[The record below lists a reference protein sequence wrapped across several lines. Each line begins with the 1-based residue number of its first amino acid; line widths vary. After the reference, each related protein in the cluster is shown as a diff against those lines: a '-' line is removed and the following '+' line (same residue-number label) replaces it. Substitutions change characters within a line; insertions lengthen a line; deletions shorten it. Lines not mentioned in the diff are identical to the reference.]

1 MNVALAPEILAIKA
15 RARALVDEHLIP
27 QELTLARNHKL
38 PPDTKRDLE
47 KIAREAG
54 LALLDVPREF
64 GGQELG
70 LTARVAVWSE
80 FGRTCALPTRGPT
93 ILGPE
98 VSPILYKLTGALRDE
113 VTLPVIRG
121 EKRTAFAQTE
131 PGAGSDPGGMQ
142 TTAVRDG
149 DDYVINGAKI
159 FIGFVDEADFIQ
171 LFAVTDPARG
181 SRGGISAFIV
191 PKRAAGLRIVRQIE
205 TMMRD
210 RPFELAFENVRVPAA
225 NRIGEEGQGFAF
237 GQSWLTEGRI
247 RHGARAIG
255 VIERCL
261 ELATERLTTRATFGA
276 QLADRQAMQW
286 MLVDM
291 YVQLNQLKL
300 MVYTT
305 SLAYDRGEDV
315 RFDAYQCKFF
325 GDESSFAAADR
336 CMQMFGGIGLTT
348 DTPIEAFWRDQR
360 SMIITEGPTEVLKM
374 ALAREIL
381 KQYAPKEKAPAH
393 G

>member
-1 MNVALAPEILAIKA
+1 MQVALAPEILAIKA

-27 QELTLARNHKL
+27 HELVLSRSHKL
-38 PPDTKRDLE
+38 PPETKANLE
-47 KIAREAG
+47 TIARAAG
-54 LALLDVPREF
+54 LSLLDVPKEF

-70 LTARVAVWSE
+70 LTARVAVWEE
-80 FGRTCALPTRGPT
+80 FGRTSALPTRGPT

-98 VSPILYKLTGALRDE
+98 VSPILYKLTGALRNE
-113 VTLPVIRG
+113 VLLPVIRG
-121 EKRTAFAQTE
+121 EKRTSFAQTE
-131 PGAGSDPGGMQ
+131 PGAGSDPAGMQ
-142 TTAVRDG
+142 TRAVRDG

-159 FIGFVDEADFIQ
+159 FIGMIDVANYVQ
-171 LFAVTDPARG
+171 LFASTDPSKGAR
-181 SRGGISAFIV
+181 GISAFIV
-191 PKRAAGLRIVRQIE
+191 PVETPGLRIVRQLE

-210 RPFELAFENVRVPAA
+210 RPFELALENMRVPVA

-261 ELATERLTTRATFGA
+261 ELAVERLTTRSTFGKP
-276 QLADRQAMQW
+276 LAERQAMQW

-291 YVQLNQLKL
+291 KLQLNQLRL
-300 MVYTT
+300 MTYTT
-305 SLAYDRGEDV
+305 AMAYDRGEDV
-315 RFDAYQCKFF
+315 RFDAYQCKYF

-336 CMQMFGGIGLTT
+336 CMQMFGGLGLTT
-348 DTPIEAFWRDQR
+348 DTPIESFWRDQR

-374 ALAREIL
+374 ALARDIL
-381 KQYAPKEKAPAH
+381 KQYSR
-393 G
+393 GG

>member
-1 MNVALAPEILAIKA
+1 VNVALAPEILAIKA

-27 QELTLARNHKL
+27 HELELSRNHKL
-38 PPDTKRDLE
+38 PPEKKAALEGLARD
-47 KIAREAG
+47 AG
-54 LALLDVPREF
+54 LSLLDVPKEF

-70 LTARVAVWSE
+70 LTARVAVWEE
-80 FGRTCALPTRGPT
+80 FGRTSALPTRGPT

-113 VTLPVIRG
+113 VLLPVIRG
-121 EKRTAFAQTE
+121 EKRTSFAQTE

-142 TTAVRDG
+142 TSAVRDG
-149 DDYVINGAKI
+149 DEYVINGRKI
-159 FIGFVDEADFIQ
+159 YIGFVDVADYIQ
-171 LFAVTDPARG
+171 LFAVTDPAKG
-181 SRGGISAFIV
+181 SHGGISGFIV
-191 PKRAAGLRIVRQIE
+191 PVTAPGLRIVRQIE

-210 RPFELAFENVRVPAA
+210 RPFELAFENVRVPVA

-261 ELATERLTTRATFGA
+261 ELAVARMTSRSTFGA
-276 QLADRQAMQW
+276 PLASRQTLQW

-291 YVQLNQLKL
+291 QLQLNQLRL

-305 SLAYDRGEDV
+305 AAAYDRGEDV
-315 RFDAYQCKFF
+315 RFDAYQCKYF

-336 CMQMFGGIGLTT
+336 CMQVFGGLGLTT

-374 ALAREIL
+374 ALARDIL
-381 KQYAPKEKAPAH
+381 KKYSR
-393 G
+393 GG

>member
-27 QELTLARNHKL
+27 HELELSRNHKL
-38 PPDTKRDLE
+38 PPAKKAELEQLARD
-47 KIAREAG
+47 AG
-54 LALLDVPREF
+54 LSLLDVPKEF

-70 LTARVAVWSE
+70 LTARVAVWEE
-80 FGRTCALPTRGPT
+80 FGRTSALPTRGPT

-113 VTLPVIRG
+113 VLLPVIRG
-121 EKRTAFAQTE
+121 EKRTSFAQTE

-142 TTAVRDG
+142 TSAVRDG
-149 DDYVINGAKI
+149 DEYVINGRKI
-159 FIGFVDEADFIQ
+159 YIGFVDVADYIQ
-171 LFAVTDPARG
+171 LFAVTDPAKG
-181 SRGGISAFIV
+181 SHGGISGFIV
-191 PKRAAGLRIVRQIE
+191 PVTAPGLRIVRQIE

-210 RPFELAFENVRVPAA
+210 RPFELAFENVRVPVA

-261 ELATERLTTRATFGA
+261 ELAVARMTSRSTFGA
-276 QLADRQAMQW
+276 PLASRQTLQW

-291 YVQLNQLKL
+291 QLQLNQLRL

-305 SLAYDRGEDV
+305 AAAYDRGEDV
-315 RFDAYQCKFF
+315 RFDAYQCKYF

-336 CMQMFGGIGLTT
+336 CMQVFGGLGLTT

-374 ALAREIL
+374 ALARDIL
-381 KQYAPKEKAPAH
+381 KKYSR
-393 G
+393 GG

>member
-27 QELTLARNHKL
+27 HELELSRNHKL
-38 PPDTKRDLE
+38 PPAKKAALEGLARD
-47 KIAREAG
+47 AG
-54 LALLDVPREF
+54 LSLLDVPKEF

-70 LTARVAVWSE
+70 LTARVAVWEE
-80 FGRTCALPTRGPT
+80 FGRTSALPTRGPT

-113 VTLPVIRG
+113 VLLPVIRG
-121 EKRTAFAQTE
+121 EKRTSFAQTE

-142 TTAVRDG
+142 TSAVRDG
-149 DDYVINGAKI
+149 DEYVINGQKI
-159 FIGFVDEADFIQ
+159 YIGFVDVADYIQ
-171 LFAVTDPARG
+171 LFAVTDPAKG
-181 SRGGISAFIV
+181 SHGGISGFIV
-191 PKRAAGLRIVRQIE
+191 PVTAPGLRIVRQIE

-210 RPFELAFENVRVPAA
+210 RPFELAFENVRVPVA

-261 ELATERLTTRATFGA
+261 ELAVARMTSRSTFGA
-276 QLADRQAMQW
+276 PLASRQTLQW

-291 YVQLNQLKL
+291 QLQLNQLRL

-305 SLAYDRGEDV
+305 AAAYDRGEDV
-315 RFDAYQCKFF
+315 RFDAYQCKYF

-336 CMQMFGGIGLTT
+336 CMQVFGGLGLTT

-374 ALAREIL
+374 ALARDIL
-381 KQYAPKEKAPAH
+381 KKYSR
-393 G
+393 GG

>member
-1 MNVALAPEILAIKA
+1 VKIELAPEILAIRA

-27 QELTLARNHKL
+27 NELALSRNYKL
-38 PPDTKRDLE
+38 PPDMKAKLE
-47 KIAREAG
+47 AIAREAG
-54 LALLDVPREF
+54 LSLLDVPREF

-70 LTARVAVWSE
+70 LTARVAVWEE
-80 FGRTCALPTRGPT
+80 FGRTSALPTRGPT

-98 VSPILYKLTGALRDE
+98 VSPILYKLGGALRDE
-113 VTLPVIRG
+113 VLLPVIRG
-121 EKRTAFAQTE
+121 EKRTSFAQTE
-131 PGAGSDPGGMQ
+131 PGAGSDPAGMQ

-159 FIGFVDEADFIQ
+159 FIGFIDVADYVQ
-171 LFAVTDPARG
+171 LFASTDPSKGAR
-181 SRGGISAFIV
+181 GISAFIV
-191 PKRAAGLRIVRQIE
+191 PIDTPGLRVVRQIE

-210 RPFELAFENVRVPAA
+210 RPFELAIENMRVPVA
-225 NRIGEEGQGFAF
+225 NRIGDEGQGFAF

-261 ELATERLTTRATFGA
+261 ELAAQRLSTRSTFGKP
-276 QLADRQAMQW
+276 LADRQAMQW

-291 YVQLNQLKL
+291 YLQLNQLRL

-305 SLAYDRGEDV
+305 ALAYDRGEDV
-315 RFDAYQCKFF
+315 RFDAYQCKYF

-336 CMQMFGGIGLTT
+336 CMQMFGGLGLTT
-348 DTPIEAFWRDQR
+348 DTPIESFWRDQR

-374 ALAREIL
+374 ALARDIL
-381 KQYAPKEKAPAH
+381 KRYNR
-393 G
+393 GG

>member
-1 MNVALAPEILAIKA
+1 MNVALPPEILAIKA

-27 QELTLARNHKL
+27 DELALARNHKL
-38 PPDTKRDLE
+38 PPETKTKLEDL
-47 KIAREAG
+47 ARAAG

-70 LTARVAVWSE
+70 LTARVAVWEE

-98 VSPILYKLTGALRDE
+98 VSPILYELTGALREE
-113 VTLPVIRG
+113 VLLPVIRG

-131 PGAGSDPGGMQ
+131 PGAGSDPAGMQ
-142 TTAVRDG
+142 TTAVRDE
-149 DDYVINGAKI
+149 DAYVINGHKI
-159 FIGFVDEADFIQ
+159 FIGFVDVADYIQ
-171 LFAVTDPARG
+171 LFAVTDPGKGAR
-181 SRGGISAFIV
+181 GISAFIV
-191 PKRAAGLRIVRQIE
+191 PIDTPGLRIVRQIE

-210 RPFELAFENVRVPAA
+210 RPFELAFDNLRIPVA
-225 NRIGEEGQGFAF
+225 NRIGEEGQGFVF

-255 VIERCL
+255 VIERCM
-261 ELATERLTTRATFGA
+261 ELAAKRMFERSTFGA
-276 QLADRQAMQW
+276 PLADRQALQW

-291 YVQLNQLKL
+291 QLHVNQLRL

-305 SLAYDRGEDV
+305 AQAYDRGDDV
-315 RFDAYQCKFF
+315 RFDAYQCKYF

-336 CMQMFGGIGLTT
+336 CMQIFGGLGLTT
-348 DTPIEAFWRDQR
+348 DTPIESFWRDQR
-360 SMIITEGPTEVLKM
+360 SMIITEGPTEVLKL
-374 ALAREIL
+374 ALARDIL
-381 KQYAPKEKAPAH
+381 KRYAP
-393 G
+393 GG

>member
-1 MNVALAPEILAIKA
+1 VNVALAPEILAIKA

-27 QELTLARNHKL
+27 HELELSRNHKL
-38 PPDTKRDLE
+38 PPAKKAELEQLARD
-47 KIAREAG
+47 AG
-54 LALLDVPREF
+54 LSLLDVPKEF

-70 LTARVAVWSE
+70 LTARVAVWEE
-80 FGRTCALPTRGPT
+80 FGRTSALPTRGPT

-113 VTLPVIRG
+113 VLLPVIRG
-121 EKRTAFAQTE
+121 EKRTSFAQTE

-142 TTAVRDG
+142 TSAVRDG
-149 DDYVINGAKI
+149 DEYVINGRKI
-159 FIGFVDEADFIQ
+159 YIGFVDVADYIQ
-171 LFAVTDPARG
+171 LFAVTDPAKG
-181 SRGGISAFIV
+181 SHGGISGFIV
-191 PKRAAGLRIVRQIE
+191 PVTAPGLRIVRQIE

-210 RPFELAFENVRVPAA
+210 RPFELAFENVRVPVA

-261 ELATERLTTRATFGA
+261 ELAVARMTSRSTFGA
-276 QLADRQAMQW
+276 PLASRQTLQW

-291 YVQLNQLKL
+291 QLQLNQLRL

-305 SLAYDRGEDV
+305 AAAYDRGEDV
-315 RFDAYQCKFF
+315 RFDAYQCKYF

-336 CMQMFGGIGLTT
+336 CMQVFGGLGLTT

-374 ALAREIL
+374 ALARDIL
-381 KQYAPKEKAPAH
+381 KKYSR
-393 G
+393 GG

>member
-1 MNVALAPEILAIKA
+1 VNVALAPEILAIKA

-27 QELTLARNHKL
+27 HELELSRNHKL
-38 PPDTKRDLE
+38 PPAKKAALEGLARD
-47 KIAREAG
+47 AG
-54 LALLDVPREF
+54 LSLLDVPKEF

-70 LTARVAVWSE
+70 LTARVAVWEE
-80 FGRTCALPTRGPT
+80 FGRTSALPTRGPT

-113 VTLPVIRG
+113 VLLPVIRG
-121 EKRTAFAQTE
+121 EKRTSFAQTE

-142 TTAVRDG
+142 TSAVRDG
-149 DDYVINGAKI
+149 DEYVINGQKI
-159 FIGFVDEADFIQ
+159 YIGFVDVADYIQ
-171 LFAVTDPARG
+171 LFAVTDPAKG
-181 SRGGISAFIV
+181 SHGGISGFIV
-191 PKRAAGLRIVRQIE
+191 PVTAPGLRIVRQIE

-210 RPFELAFENVRVPAA
+210 RPFELAFENVRVPVA

-261 ELATERLTTRATFGA
+261 ELAVARMTSRSTFGA
-276 QLADRQAMQW
+276 PLASRQTLQW

-291 YVQLNQLKL
+291 QLQLNQLRL

-305 SLAYDRGEDV
+305 AAAYDRGEDV
-315 RFDAYQCKFF
+315 RFDAYQCKYF

-336 CMQMFGGIGLTT
+336 CMQVFGGLGLTT

-374 ALAREIL
+374 ALARDIL
-381 KQYAPKEKAPAH
+381 KKYSR
-393 G
+393 GG

>member
-1 MNVALAPEILAIKA
+1 VALTPEILAIKA

-27 QELTLARNHKL
+27 HELELSRNHKL
-38 PPDTKRDLE
+38 PPAKKAELEQLARD
-47 KIAREAG
+47 AG
-54 LALLDVPREF
+54 LSLLDVPKEF

-70 LTARVAVWSE
+70 LTARVAVWEE
-80 FGRTCALPTRGPT
+80 FGRTSALPTRGPT

-98 VSPILYKLTGALRDE
+98 VSPILYKLTGTLRDE
-113 VTLPVIRG
+113 VLLPVIRG
-121 EKRTAFAQTE
+121 EKRTSFAQTE

-142 TTAVRDG
+142 TSAVRDG
-149 DDYVINGAKI
+149 DEYVINGRKI
-159 FIGFVDEADFIQ
+159 YIGFVDVADYIQ
-171 LFAVTDPARG
+171 LFAVTDPAKG
-181 SRGGISAFIV
+181 SHGGISGFIV
-191 PKRAAGLRIVRQIE
+191 PVTAPGLRIVRQIE

-210 RPFELAFENVRVPAA
+210 RPFELAFENVRVPVA

-261 ELATERLTTRATFGA
+261 ELAVARMTSRSTFGA
-276 QLADRQAMQW
+276 PLASRQTLQW

-291 YVQLNQLKL
+291 QLQLNQLRL

-305 SLAYDRGEDV
+305 AAAYDRGEDV
-315 RFDAYQCKFF
+315 RFDAYQCKYF

-336 CMQMFGGIGLTT
+336 CMQVFGGLGLTT

-374 ALAREIL
+374 ALARDIL
-381 KQYAPKEKAPAH
+381 KKYSR
-393 G
+393 GG